1 MKLVAS
7 VSTAVVA
14 CFLVAAPAAAQ
25 EPISLDQERSIS
37 GRLERTDPV
46 VAGEESGE
54 GQVHHDEYRV
64 RLAAGQRIRLTV
76 RSDDIDPVVAVYRA
90 SNLEEPLAENDDD
103 GESLNSRLTFVAPE
117 DGVYVVRVRSFSS
130 DAFGAYTFA
139 ATPLPPLPAP
149 MALAGGRRT
158 RTNWDTIE
166 GTLSAD
172 DPEIEGQHFDDY
184 RISLRAGEEVLV
196 RVDSEAFDPMVQILA
211 ASDREG
217 MALKTDD
224 DTGPGLNALLGYA
237 PDEAGEYVIRV
248 ISFDAE
254 GTGRYRLRVA
264 R

>member
-7 VSTAVVA
+7 VSTAAVA

-46 VAGEESGE
+46 APSEPGGD
-54 GQVHHDEYRV
+54 GQVHHDDYRV
-64 RLAAGQRIRLTV
+64 RLAAGQRVRLTV

-90 SNLEEPLAENDDD
+90 SALDEPLAENDDD

-117 DGVYVVRVRSFSS
+117 EGVYVVRVRSFGS
-130 DAFGAYTFA
+130 DGFGAYTFA

-149 MALAGGRRT
+149 MALDRGRRT
-158 RTNWDTIE
+158 RTTWNTVE
-166 GTLSAD
+166 GTLSAE
-172 DPEIEGQHFDDY
+172 DPDIEGQHFDDY
-184 RISLRAGEEVLV
+184 RLTLRAGQEVLV

-217 MALKTDD
+217 MALKADD
-224 DTGPGLNALLGYA
+224 DTGPGLNALLGFA
-237 PDEAGEYVIRV
+237 PEEAGEYVIRV